1 MPTRRTRAS
10 ISRVVTSQEHLRNL
24 GALGDLCSHYDA
36 DVRRAAGAALP
47 AVVHGDQRGDGFARD
62 APPRGQGIAH
72 GGRSAGD
79 QRGALLEF
87 LYNNSDRCRAPA
99 RLGKAPGQAEIEGAQ
114 TIKLIK
120 QKHS

>member
-36 DVRRAAGAALP
+36 DVRRAAVAALP

-62 APPRGQGIAH
+62 APPRGQ
-72 GGRSAGD
+72 GD